1 MEKSSG
7 KNIRTLEALW
17 RKREELLKLL
27 LADEPVLLGTVYD
40 TLRRC
45 GNPTCRCVK
54 EPTHLQTLL
63 TFTQAGA
70 RKCRFVRQE
79 DAPQLYQAAERYR
92 AWKKALKE
100 FQTLQNRET
109 ALLNVQIQ
117 KKAIPMK

>member
-7 KNIRTLEALW
+7 KSLRTLEALW
-17 RKREELLKLL
+17 RKRKALLKALL
-27 LADEPVLLGTVYD
+27 TDEPVLLGTVYD

-45 GNPTCRCVK
+45 GNPTCQCAK

-63 TFTQAGA
+63 TFTKAGE

-79 DAPQLYQAAERYR
+79 DAPKLYQAAERYR

-100 FQTLQNRET
+100 FQTLQNREA
-109 ALLNVQIQ
+109 ALLKVQIR